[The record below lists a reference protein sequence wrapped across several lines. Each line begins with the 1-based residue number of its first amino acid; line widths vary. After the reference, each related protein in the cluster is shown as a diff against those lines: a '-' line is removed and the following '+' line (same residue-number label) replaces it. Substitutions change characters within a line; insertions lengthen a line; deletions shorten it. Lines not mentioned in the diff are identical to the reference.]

1 MENKNEPAAVDPFQ
15 LIDDMAGVVEMF
27 TGMKN
32 QFVNAG
38 WEPGNAELMVIEV
51 MRSAGRTQQT

>member
-1 MENKNEPAAVDPFQ
+1 MENKNEPVADPFQ
-15 LIDDMAGVVEMF
+15 LLDDMTGVVEMF

-38 WEPGNAELMVIEV
+38 WEPGNAEMMVIEI
-51 MRSAGRTQQT
+51 MRSSRHNDKK